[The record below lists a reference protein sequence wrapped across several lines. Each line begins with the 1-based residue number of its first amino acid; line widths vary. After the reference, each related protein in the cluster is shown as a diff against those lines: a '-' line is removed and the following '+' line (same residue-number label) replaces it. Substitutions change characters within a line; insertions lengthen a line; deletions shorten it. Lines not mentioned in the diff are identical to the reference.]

1 MHDAREI
8 DPVVRRPRGLVW
20 FSLLVSL
27 FGTTGLFLL
36 VIASYYG
43 HLWTPLDA
51 FSHLRVHLIGATLGL
66 GIAALSLMTVQRVR
80 IAVLVLVVAAVFT
93 VLYAG
98 LWPILSQSRDPQP
111 AAGPNE
117 REFKLVSFNSWTG
130 HKNPKQIADYL
141 ATEDADVVVLV
152 EFPKEFQKIL
162 GLLRQQFPHQYDC
175 NETAAYC
182 HIAVLSRHPFAEV
195 EAKSDWKGPPMVR
208 AQFGK
213 ELGGLTV
220 FGVHFSQPFTPNWQ
234 WSQMRAMASETF
246 VAKGPF
252 IVAGDFNAT
261 KDSFLVNAFQEFSGS
276 LRITSLPTWPTWFFE
291 LPQIGIDHMFISNGV
306 RPLSPPKVRPNAGS
320 DHLPIKAHLAVRTV
334 P

>member
-1 MHDAREI
+1 MDDAREVNA
-8 DPVVRRPRGLVW
+8 VVRRPGGLVW

-27 FGTTGLFLL
+27 FGTAGLFLV

-43 HLWTPLDA
+43 HLWSPLDA

-80 IAVLVLVVAAVFT
+80 VAVLVLVVTAVLT

-98 LWPILSQSRDPQP
+98 LWPILSQSREPQP

-117 REFKLVSFNSWTG
+117 RAFKLISFNSWFH

-152 EFPKEFQKIL
+152 EFPKTSKKIL
-162 GLLRQQFPHQYDC
+162 GLLEAQFPHQYDC
-175 NETAAYC
+175 NDTGPFC
-182 HIAVLSRHPFAEV
+182 HIVVLSRFPFAEV
-195 EAKSDWKGPPMVR
+195 EAKSDWEGPPFVR
-208 AQFGK
+208 ALFGK

-234 WSQMRAMASETF
+234 YSQMRALASETF

-261 KDSFLVNAFQEFSGS
+261 KDSFMVNAFQEYSGS

-291 LPQIGIDHMFISNGV
+291 LPQIGIDHMFISNGL